1 MQRLMPFKP
10 DVTYFRGDL
19 TRPIELGKVDVVRDE
34 GPDQGKVTS
43 VTHIRTVDA
52 TMFDSGTGLDTA
64 NVIARGPGRMETR
77 PDRDQPVE
85 RIAIWQDRLDV
96 QNQLGPDGQVKQKI
110 IVLSGS
116 RPCFI
121 DALKKTSLDSAS
133 TIWVW
138 LKPKPTSGQE
148 PGSSPTAPAGLAG
161 TGATGRDADRHGQQ
175 PRDRPLGL
183 VREHPDQG
191 RR

>member
-1 MQRLMPFKP
+1 MPFKP

-19 TRPIELGKVDVVRDE
+19 TRPIELEKVDVVQDE

-64 NVIARGPGRMETR
+64 NVIARGPGRLETR

-85 RIAIWQDRLDV
+85 RIAIWQDQLYL

-110 IVLSGS
+110 SFS
-116 RPCFI
+116 RGTGPV
-121 DALKKTSLDSAS
+121 SS
-133 TIWVW
+133 TTEKD
-138 LKPKPTSGQE
+138 LARLGQHHL
-148 PGSSPTAPAGLAG
+148 GLAQAQ
-161 TGATGRDADRHGQQ
+161 TGIGPRKPARLPRHPAACRYRHAGRDADHYGQQ
-175 PRDRPLGL
+175 PRDRALDL